1 MNKSPAQAGSGA
13 RKSRFVSQHFMETG
27 VINYTD
33 IDARVEFYKR
43 GI

>member
-1 MNKSPAQAGSGA
+1 MCIRDRAGIPDLETA
-13 RKSRFVSQHFMETG
+13 QHFMETG